1 MRPDLAPP
9 PLNRPPRRAPLRY
22 RSMIFSQGMLVIAC
36 LGLPILVILICCG
49 FIMTKI
55 YADFPPG
62 LHLLLSVLAM
72 LGTLLFWTVMAR
84 KLTGFGGE
92 LTYTGFFHPGALI
105 RTSLRYYAAP
115 LAIYLLLVPML
126 LGLGFGIATET
137 SAMFALN
144 MVLFHAMILVM
155 IITRDT
161 STSYSNNFSRGS
173 RIALPYQNLLHHF
186 VFMGLII
193 ISIACWATAKI
204 PMGFVLSDW
213 MLEQSNAV
221 APPLNEQLNTNPIA
235 VVLCFMLNPI
245 YLLTHLHMTPGVPMA
260 AQVAFAVVC
269 SIIIG
274 GHLYMMRRWLSW
286 DIDALSAYGYE
297 QWLLERHNVERSLR
311 AEEEFHEDEDTAETD
326 PTYPWRPNRAAALEH
341 EEPDAAPET
350 NAPASDV
357 APIYRYPDTN
367 GMPIEVL
374 VHTFPDGETRLTM
387 RNGLVIIA
395 VMLVGLRVFAPDSG
409 AIWALMFWSMLSLF
423 NPLEGTNSCTYTP
436 QRLMPYIWWHAKSH
450 LKRRL
455 ALSLYITAGLCVLQ
469 MLPLVLAPIILLLL
483 VQWHLL
489 VVYFAITYR
498 YQLPVFCL
506 LSAAP
511 ALAYVASVAMVCMVA
526 MESKGGPVPMQ
537 GIATAV
543 VGPWVLLGIVSGLLS
558 WRLKR
563 RFDFLLN

>member
-22 RSMIFSQGMLVIAC
+22 RSMIFSQGMPIVLSIIAIIVVI
-36 LGLPILVILICCG
+36 ILSIGFLNTNQDGRLLFYSIFAITGILIGCNSL
-49 FIMTKI
+49 TKQ
-55 YADFPPG
+55 
-62 LHLLLSVLAM
+62 VM
-72 LGTLLFWTVMAR
+72 NLGN
-84 KLTGFGGE
+84 E
-92 LTYTGFFHPGALI
+92 LTYTGFFHPRTLI
-105 RTSLRYYAAP
+105 STSLRYHAP
-115 LAIYLLLVPML
+115 QWIPLLIVMPVVLGAIYGLPTGSSML
-126 LGLGFGIATET
+126 
-137 SAMFALN
+137 FALN
-144 MVLFHAMILVM
+144 AVLFIIMVVM
-155 IITRDT
+155 TTGTRII
-161 STSYSNNFSRGS
+161 SPIYSSRFSHGS
-173 RIALPYQNLLHHF
+173 LIFFPYQ
-186 VFMGLII
+186 VFYSKYAISLMAIIYMGHLVT
-193 ISIACWATAKI
+193 SKI
-204 PMGFVLSDW
+204 PMEFNLWNW
-213 MLEQSNAV
+213 MLEQANAV

-311 AEEEFHEDEDTAETD
+311 AEEEFHEDEETAETD

-341 EEPDAAPET
+341 EEPDATPET

-357 APIYRYPDTN
+357 APLYRYPDTN